1 MLFSYNPVTEEWQP
15 LARMQVARCQ
25 MGVAILDR
33 YLYVVGGNSSSQAVL
48 SSVERY
54 SFDDN
59 TWTTVCAMS
68 VPRAIPAVAAADGL
82 LYVAG
87 GDQVITSQMV
97 CYSQHEYSGLMLCF
111 FCKKPCEATFY
122 RAQVTISAVECYDP
136 LTDTWKNCPDLPVS
150 RSEAGAVVV

>member
-1 MLFSYNPVTEEWQP
+1 
-15 LARMQVARCQ
+15 MQVARCQ

-59 TWTTVCAMS
+59 TWSTVCAMS

-87 GDQVITSQMV
+87 GDQVSVIKD
-97 CYSQHEYSGLMLCF
+97 YSLVQTKTRNELELVQ
-111 FCKKPCEATFY
+111 K
-122 RAQVTISAVECYDP
+122 
-136 LTDTWKNCPDLPVS
+136 
-150 RSEAGAVVV
+150 

>member
-97 CYSQHEYSGLMLCF
+97 CYSQHEYSGLMLF
-111 FCKKPCEATFY
+111 F
-122 RAQVTISAVECYDP
+122 
-136 LTDTWKNCPDLPVS
+136 L
-150 RSEAGAVVV
+150 

>member
-1 MLFSYNPVTEEWQP
+1 
-15 LARMQVARCQ
+15 MQVARCQ

-111 FCKKPCEATFY
+111 F
-122 RAQVTISAVECYDP
+122 
-136 LTDTWKNCPDLPVS
+136 L
-150 RSEAGAVVV
+150 

>member
-1 MLFSYNPVTEEWQP
+1 
-15 LARMQVARCQ
+15 MQVARCQ

-33 YLYVVGGNSSSQAVL
+33 YLYVVGGNSDSQAVL

-59 TWTTVCAMS
+59 TWSTVCAMS

-87 GDQVITSQMV
+87 GDQVNKYKFNNKFKVFSIII
-97 CYSQHEYSGLMLCF
+97 F
-111 FCKKPCEATFY
+111 FKA
-122 RAQVTISAVECYDP
+122 
-136 LTDTWKNCPDLPVS
+136 L
-150 RSEAGAVVV
+150 